1 MNRCLIACALL
12 LSGCGTEP
20 AGIVVPAD
28 LLIPAPGWTGPVPRT
43 AGELMDAVAAEKRG
57 RELAN
62 ARTETV
68 ANLLATT
75 ILQYEDLVSAEQ
87 RQAQ

>member
-12 LSGCGTEP
+12 LSACGSEP
-20 AGIVVPAD
+20 GGIVVPAD
-28 LLIPAPGWTGPVPRT
+28 LLIPASGWTGPVPRT

-62 ARTETV
+62 MQLV
-68 ANLLATT
+68 A
-75 ILQYEDLVSAEQ
+75 I
-87 RQAQ
+87 RQLYRMSLTRKSH

>member
-1 MNRCLIACALL
+1 MYRCLIACALL

-20 AGIVVPAD
+20 GGIIVPPD

-62 ARTETV
+62 ARIGT
-68 ANLLATT
+68 LST
-75 ILQYEDLVSAEQ
+75 ILD
-87 RQAQ
+87 

>member
-12 LSGCGTEP
+12 LSACGTEP
-20 AGIVVPAD
+20 GGIVVPPD
-28 LLIPAPGWTGPVPRT
+28 LLIPAPGWTGPAPRT

-62 ARTETV
+62 ARIE
-68 ANLLATT
+68 AIHSNLGFW
-75 ILQYEDLVSAEQ
+75 
-87 RQAQ
+87 